1 MAQTGYRYHSLNHA
15 NHEIRLLSL
24 AYPSDEPETTSQAIF
39 TLTHISLDADP
50 APVFTALSYVWGD
63 PTNAI
68 PISIDGHAVPVT
80 QNLHSAL
87 TRLQRERFQGPIWI
101 DAICINQSDTAEKN
115 SQIPLMTRIY
125 TGAIRVLAWLG
136 PEEDHGALAYL
147 EAIGAA
153 YRHQGRVPGELG
165 DRTGLHKLITDV
177 LQDIMP
183 TVGKTPRQT
192 LELEVVQR
200 VSGMTGVGLLLL
212 ATAALAQHAWWRR
225 VWVVQELVLA
235 RRAVFFCGT
244 EPGLFAPWDDLKA
257 AMELLARIMFGLR
270 DSPAHQQQHTIL
282 AGISMQANHLITL
295 TDEYRSNLSV
305 NPSGVRKDAGL
316 PLLGALVT
324 TATGRGY
331 NPIRATGQ
339 VERVFGL
346 LGIHATD
353 PRDRIYGL
361 LGIVREIDR
370 VRIPVDYSPEMSL
383 DKLLFGVGKVVLED
397 SGPDALCYSQVPP
410 RPIVPD
416 GLPSWIADWTSTT
429 WIPLFEGFTQLV
441 YPTSEKCET
450 WTAPRGIRH
459 IQLQDPGVTLGA
471 VVVGHVTDVGQHC
484 APASCTRPRDPEAL
498 HGWILDI
505 ERMLQ
510 RREEANCCT
519 DEGVRRDACVGVT
532 PDEAWCIP
540 VENTTDRQTPIGG
553 QDECRFKRGYQAL
566 ARRGLP
572 ASLAGDEAK
581 QKWIDAVSL
590 PYRSAMKS
598 FDRRV
603 FLSSRFG
610 VASIGLGPENMAIGD
625 AVVVFSGGSLPFV
638 LREST
643 AKRGSHHLIGHAYI
657 HGFVGKD
664 IRWEESPAVDIRLV

>member
-1 MAQTGYRYHSLNHA
+1 MARTGYRYRSLSHA
-15 NHEIRLLSL
+15 DHEIRLLSL
-24 AYPSDEPETTSQAIF
+24 AYPSDKLETTSQAVF

-101 DAICINQSDTAEKN
+101 DAICINQSDAAEKN

-153 YRHQGRVPGELG
+153 YRHQERVPGELG
-165 DRTGLHKLITDV
+165 DGTGLQKLLMDV
-177 LQDIMP
+177 LQDLMP
-183 TVGKTPRQT
+183 K
-192 LELEVVQR
+192 R
-200 VSGMTGVGLLLL
+200 VSGMTGVGLPLL

-235 RRAVFFCGT
+235 QRAVFFCGA

-257 AMELLARIMFGLR
+257 ALELLSRIMFALR
-270 DSPAHQQQHTIL
+270 NHPAHQQQHTIL
-282 AGISMQANHLITL
+282 AGISMQGNHLITL
-295 TDEYRSNLSV
+295 TDEYRLNLSV
-305 NPSGVRKDAGL
+305 NPSGVREDAGL
-316 PLLGALVT
+316 PLLGVLAT

-331 NPIRATGQ
+331 NPIRATG
-339 VERVFGL
+339 RVDRVSGL
-346 LGIHATD
+346 VGIHVTD

-361 LGIVREIDR
+361 LGIVRESDR

-383 DKLLFGVGKVVLED
+383 DKLLFEVGKVVLED
-397 SGPDALCYSQVPP
+397 SGPDALCFSQLPP
-410 RPIVPD
+410 RPISPD

-429 WIPLFEGFTQLV
+429 WIPLFEGFTGLL
-441 YPTSEKCET
+441 YPTAEEKRET

-459 IQLQDPGVTLGA
+459 IQLQDPGVTLSA

-505 ERMLQ
+505 ERMIHSG
-510 RREEANCCT
+510 EEAVCCT
-519 DEGVRRDACVGVT
+519 DEGVRQVACGGVT
-532 PDEAWCIP
+532 LDEAWRIP
-540 VENTTDRQTPIGG
+540 VENRTDCSEPIRP
-553 QDECRFKRGYQAL
+553 QDEYRFKRGYQAL

-572 ASLAGDEAK
+572 ASLAGDEAE
-581 QKWIDAVSL
+581 QEWIDDVSL

-603 FLSSRFG
+603 FLISRFG
-610 VASIGLGPENMAIGD
+610 VASIGLGPENMAVGD

-643 AKRGSHHLIGHAYI
+643 AERGSHHLIGHAYI

-664 IRWEESPAVDIRLV
+664 IRWEESPAVDVRLV